1 MKRITFLFTLM
12 LLAFST
18 QGWAE
23 SRNWSDF
30 HDEEGNWYLMLE
42 DFEGKAP
49 DFGYKTS
56 NPYPSS
62 QAKIDKSNDNQ
73 YLYYHFGAFQNDEY
87 MFVDISLPVGVSL
100 SDKKFD
106 ELQFDIMYTA
116 GAQNKQFIVKIG
128 ESNSETAPV
137 TQIGSFTSDNNKM
150 NSWITQNFKGSLP
163 STSFRLF
170 IGGFQDNSTTCYIDN
185 IRLKYDGAP
194 TPTDTVA
201 VEEVSLISAT
211 TITVGGSEKLVPTFT
226 PSNATNKKVTWESN
240 DTIVATVDNDGTV
253 HGVAAGTAII
263 TVTTED
269 GGFTAT
275 CEVTVEE
282 TSSMNGKVYLDGEN
296 AYLMLE
302 DFEGTKPTYDTTNG
316 NSIASIEGDTNNKWI
331 KYKFKNHG
339 ETWLYFR
346 FELPTGKILSSDFS
360 ELQFDLMQCD
370 GNLDYKYFHVNIGS
384 SYDPSSAIEIGNIHF
399 VNPEKNKWETQ
410 TCNLSGKSLTD
421 GQSIY
426 LFLGNINDNT
436 AEYHIDNIRLKL
448 ANAGKCGNNA
458 LWVYDN
464 QTLTIS
470 GEGATNDYTGAYDT
484 PWKDIKD
491 KITSVV
497 VEGGITSIG
506 KNSFSDFTN
515 VDNITFKTPNLN
527 YIGENVFQSIKQNA
541 TITLKSNPTI
551 ANQTN
556 KGGIFNLVLNDAE
569 KPFMAATSSN
579 TYNNVTYTR
588 DYTSLYSTTILPFA
602 PGTPGTVEGVTYY
615 TISSATNNSVTF
627 TTVDNPEANTP
638 YLIGLTAAGVK
649 EFSAENVKIPANQ
662 TEVSTSTAN
671 WTMTGRYVT
680 VVKKA
685 DDNAYGF
692 SGGQLYRNTG
702 TMTVNPFRAYFTTTS
717 SNAKAVMDVEFGNTP
732 TAINNLENGSFEFN
746 EVYNLNGVR
755 QNSLQNGVNIVKM
768 ANGKTIKVILNK

>member
-23 SRNWSDF
+23 SRNGSDF
-30 HDEEGNWYLMLE
+30 EEEGNWYLMLE
-42 DFEGKAP
+42 DFEGTAPIIMGTTKNGKASIGEESGKKFMKY
-49 DFGYKTS
+49 DFKAYNS
-56 NPYPSS
+56 
-62 QAKIDKSNDNQ
+62 
-73 YLYYHFGAFQNDEY
+73 DEY
-87 MFVDISLPVGVSL
+87 MYVDISLPGGVLL
-100 SDKKFD
+100 SDVNFS
-106 ELQFDIMYTA
+106 ELQFDIMYIDQTY
-116 GAQNKQFIVKIG
+116 QKDFKIKVG
-128 ESNSETAPV
+128 ENNCEAADATE
-137 TQIGSFTSDNNKM
+137 IGSFTSTNDFNQWFTKK
-150 NSWITQNFKGSLP
+150 STLTLP
-163 STSFRLF
+163 SLTSFRLF
-170 IGGFQDNSTTCYIDN
+170 LGGFSSNNAVVYIDN
-185 IRLKYDGAP
+185 IRLKYNGVP
-194 TPTDTVA
+194 TPTGPVA
-201 VEEVSLISAT
+201 VDSVSLNKTKT
-211 TITVGGSEKLVPTFT
+211 TITVGGSEKLVQTVF
-226 PSNATNKKVTWESN
+226 PSNATNKTVTWESN
-240 DTIVATVDNDGTV
+240 NTDVATVDNDGTV
-253 HGVAAGTAII
+253 HGVAAGPAII

-302 DFEGTKPTYDTTNG
+302 DFEGTKSTYGTTNG
-316 NSIASIEGDTNNKWI
+316 NSTASIEGDTNNKWI

-339 ETWLYFR
+339 ETWLYVS
-346 FELPTGKILSSDFS
+346 FELPTGKTLSSDFS
-360 ELQFDLMQCD
+360 ELQFALMQCD
-370 GNLDYKYFHVNIGS
+370 GNLTYKDFYVKIGS
-384 SYDPSSAIEIGNIHF
+384 SGDPSSATEIGKFHF
-399 VNPEKNKWETQ
+399 DVPEKNKWETQ
-410 TCNLSGKSLTD
+410 TCNLSDKNLTD

-426 LFLGNINDNT
+426 LFLGNIHDNS
-436 AEYHIDNIRLKL
+436 AEYHIDKIRLKL
-448 ANAGKCGNNA
+448 ANAGKCGDNA

-464 QTLTIS
+464 NTNVLTIS
-470 GEGATNDYTGAYDT
+470 GEGATNDYNSSSDT
-484 PWKDIKD
+484 PWQDKMNDIV
-491 KITSVV
+491 SVV

-506 KNSFSDFTN
+506 KHSFSDFSN

-569 KPFMAATSSN
+569 KPFMAATSEN

-588 DYTSLYSTTILPFA
+588 NYTSSYSTTILPFA
-602 PGTPGTVEGVTYY
+602 PGTVDGVTHY
-615 TISSATNNSVTF
+615 TISNATDNSVTF
-627 TTVDNPEANTP
+627 TTVDNPEANKP
-638 YLIGLTAAGVK
+638 YLIGLTAAGEK
-649 EFSAENVKIPANQ
+649 EFSAEDVKIPANQ

-702 TMTVNPFRAYFTTTS
+702 NMTVNPFRAYFTTAS

-768 ANGKTIKVILNK
+768 ANGKTMKIILNK